1 MKAKYIRSYMK
12 PKGPVFVYELSGTK
26 EEIAA
31 FEKAQGDNYRTN
43 EKTGAPLL
51 FVTRFGGNSADI
63 VVTQKGDYILDM
75 SKFRQAASLA
85 NQFDG
90 KLGEAIANQAASMLL
105 GSAFSTSAP
114 AVTANA
120 DAPSEIEKA
129 G

>member
-12 PKGPVFVYELSGTK
+12 PKGPVFVYALSGTQA
-26 EEIAA
+26 EIEAYG
-31 FEKAQGDNYRTN
+31 KAQGDNLRTD

-51 FVTRFGGNSADI
+51 FVTRFGGNNADI

-90 KLGEAIANQAASMLL
+90 KLGDAIANQAAAQLL
-105 GSAFSTSAP
+105 GAAFSNTP
-114 AVTANA
+114 ATVTA
-120 DAPSEIEKA
+120 DAPSEIEGA
-129 G
+129 GK